1 MPRSCSLVGR
11 AHSNATRPWESLIS
25 TLTCTKRVS
34 TRQWAMSFSLTI
46 PSETIRPHAKDR
58 LEENRDLLL
67 CRLPEA
73 NGSSVWGDE
82 KDTGDKRL
90 QGGGDY
96 SGENAIAEDG
106 DEV

>member
-1 MPRSCSLVGR
+1 M
-11 AHSNATRPWESLIS
+11 
-25 TLTCTKRVS
+25 K
-34 TRQWAMSFSLTI
+34 
-46 PSETIRPHAKDR
+46 
-58 LEENRDLLL
+58 ENRDLLL

-73 NGSSVWGDE
+73 NGSSVRGYE

-90 QGGGDY
+90 QRGGDY